1 MLEAPEREACA
12 TAAARG
18 ASSGTHP
25 MTRSVSSFVSLCTLS
40 SLGEERPALV
50 RGPGGRR
57 LVCIRRGDAV
67 DVLDDEC
74 PHEGHPLSMGLAR
87 ECVLTCPWHNWRF
100 DTRSGACLV
109 GEESVRRHRSEVLH
123 GEVFVAIDQDE
134 HELERHERDLLR
146 ALEDGSIDGAAR
158 SALRVARAAGPVR
171 PWIVALSRAAL
182 HEPSGSIALFTT
194 ARAAWTLYDDAVL
207 SLAEALTVLSV
218 AAIDV
223 MRSRRELQIHS
234 PIETSVEQIE
244 DVLGALV
251 EGRSDEVV
259 SRALGLLDGN
269 AASEACARWLAP
281 WLATRLWNSGQLLVA
296 VDDARALIALC
307 EREGEPHAA
316 RVLLAGVLRAAAFA
330 VAESDLP
337 GWRSTRQAL
346 LDVRA
351 RSLRSSESIDA
362 ESAAALAQELLGG
375 EAQCIAAIEAQLD
388 RGARIPELHRALAR
402 AAVERVARY
411 DVRWSSRATV
421 HPITALDV
429 GAAVSLAR
437 TVIDSA
443 IDGRLGAS
451 HALMT
456 AGLIGKHRRTSL
468 DSPPETQDG
477 DDSLDALRALVRRGC
492 LSSGVMRGE
501 GATLAAALWTLAKG
515 SIVETSR
522 CVSAA
527 RRAFVD
533 DAPQDLARV
542 AQVARLRVGR
552 DGTVKTAPSSVR

>member
-1 MLEAPEREACA
+1 
-12 TAAARG
+12 
-18 ASSGTHP
+18 

-57 LVCIRRGDAV
+57 LVCVRRGDAV

-100 DTRSGACLV
+100 DTRTGDCIV

-134 HELERHERDLLR
+134 HELERHEHDLLR

-158 SALRVARAAGPVR
+158 SALRVARGAGPVR
-171 PWIVALSRAAL
+171 PWIVALTRAAL
-182 HEPSGSIALFTT
+182 HAPSGSIVLFTT
-194 ARAAWTLYDDAVL
+194 ARAAWALYDDAVL
-207 SLAEALTVLSV
+207 SLAEALTVLSA
-218 AAIDV
+218 AAIDA
-223 MRSRRELQIHS
+223 MRSRREQPVCS
-234 PIETSVEQIE
+234 PIETSAAQIE

-251 EGRSDEVV
+251 EGRADEVV
-259 SRALGLLDGN
+259 ARGLGLREADS
-269 AASEACARWLAP
+269 ASEACAQWLSP

-296 VDDARALIALC
+296 VDDARALLALC
-307 EREGEPHAA
+307 EREGEGAAA

-351 RSLRSSESIDA
+351 RALRSAEAIGDDA
-362 ESAAALAQELLGG
+362 ADALAAELLGG
-375 EAQCIAAIEAQLD
+375 EAQCIAAVEAQLD
-388 RGARIPELHRALAR
+388 RGARLSEIHRALAR

-437 TVIDSA
+437 TVIDCA
-443 IDGRLGAS
+443 LDGRLGAS

-468 DSPPETQDG
+468 DSPAENQDG
-477 DDSLDALRALVRRGC
+477 DDSIDALRALVRRGC
-492 LSSGVMRGE
+492 LASGSMRGE
-501 GATLAAALWTLAKG
+501 GATLAAALWSLAKG
-515 SIVETSR
+515 AIVPTSR

-527 RRAFVD
+527 RRAFVE

-552 DGTVKTAPSSVR
+552 DGTVKTAPASIR